1 MFHDVFSAFYTIISV
16 SFVYQSEKMMQHKS
30 NIVDIAEKSGFSITT
45 VSRVLNG
52 KADKYRISKETQQKV
67 ESIAKELNYVPNE
80 FAQNLRTGRS
90 KTIALIVPSLKN
102 PFFAE
107 IASIVNTEVRKYH
120 YITLIGDSDDNI
132 ENEKTEVLHLSSR
145 NLDGMIVVPCGN
157 GWEHLAKLQAKGL
170 PLVCIDRYFE
180 EVGALSFVSSDNYE
194 GAYSASKYLI
204 DQGHTSIACIQGVR
218 YSTPNIQRVKGFVDA
233 MVSAGITSYTV
244 TGDDFSEQNGYL
256 ETKLL
261 LQQQVKP
268 TAIFAFSNTIA
279 MGCIKALRE
288 EKIKVP
294 EEISLITFDDNPYL
308 NYIEPPLT
316 CISQPV
322 EDICKI
328 AVKILFSTILEKDAT
343 PRHVLLKTQLKIK
356 SSVKNLAH
364 PI

>member
-1 MFHDVFSAFYTIISV
+1 ML
-16 SFVYQSEKMMQHKS
+16 HKS

-67 ESIAKELNYVPNE
+67 KAMAEELSYVPNE
-80 FAQNLRTGRS
+80 FARNLRTGRS

-107 IASIVNTEVRKYH
+107 IASVVNTEVRKYN

-132 ENEKTEVLHLSSR
+132 EDEKAEVLHLSSR
-145 NLDGMIVVPCGN
+145 NLDGMIIVPCGDE
-157 GWEHLAKLQAKGL
+157 WEHLVKLQEKGL
-170 PLVCIDRYFE
+170 PLICIDRYFE
-180 EVGALSFVSSDNYE
+180 GLDLSFVSSDNYE

-204 DQGHTSIACIQGVR
+204 EHGHTSIACIQGVR
-218 YSTPNIQRVKGFVDA
+218 HSTPNKQRVKGFVDA
-233 MVSAGITSYTV
+233 MVGSGITSYTV
-244 TGDDFSEQNGYL
+244 TGDAFSEQNGYL

-261 LQQQVKP
+261 LQQKIRP

-279 MGCIKALRE
+279 MGCIKALKE
-288 EKIKVP
+288 ERIRIP
-294 EEISLITFDDNPYL
+294 EDISLMAFDENPYL
-308 NYIEPPLT
+308 NYLEPPLT

-328 AVKILFSTILEKDAT
+328 AVKILFSNILERDTSPKY
-343 PRHVLLKTQLKIK
+343 VQLKTQLKVK
-356 SSVKNLAH
+356 ASVKNLDH
-364 PI
+364 VV